1 MNTFNRTLIAAGMMA
16 VVAPAFAQSMA
27 PTQTSPDAQM
37 QPAPTTG
44 APTSSTAPA
53 TAAPATASGPISDT
67 DVSKFAKAVVAVEA
81 IQKDTTI
88 AAADKQTQMAEKVQA
103 TGLDPAKFN
112 QIAQTMQSDTALQ
125 AKISAAVQAEN
136 GGAAPAQPAQ

>member
-16 VVAPAFAQSMA
+16 VAAPAFAQSMA
-27 PTQTSPDAQM
+27 PTQTAPDAQM

-44 APTSSTAPA
+44 APTSSTAPT
-53 TAAPATASGPISDT
+53 TAAPATSSGPISDT
-67 DVSKFAKAVVAVEA
+67 DVSQFAKAVVAVEA
-81 IQKDTTI
+81 VQKDTTI
-88 AAADKQTQMAEKVQA
+88 AAADKQTKMAEKVQA

-112 QIAQTMQSDTALQ
+112 QIAQTMQSDPALQ